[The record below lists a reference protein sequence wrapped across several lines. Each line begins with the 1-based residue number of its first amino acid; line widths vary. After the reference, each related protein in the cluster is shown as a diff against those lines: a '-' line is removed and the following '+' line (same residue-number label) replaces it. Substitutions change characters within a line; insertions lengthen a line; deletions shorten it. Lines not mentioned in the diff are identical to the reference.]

1 MKPALRVL
9 TLGSLAVALLL
20 VTTIAQADVIPYP
33 FHESAGQEE
42 ALSNYPM
49 RANFIG
55 LSLSEDDLNHSY
67 VANHSGGGDPNGFTA
82 GVTSATKVLRL
93 PSVEGYAFDIFTD
106 AVAYAPE
113 PSSIVLLG
121 SGLLV
126 VAALVHR
133 RMS

>member
-20 VTTIAQADVIPYP
+20 VTTIAQADIISYP

-42 ALSNYPM
+42 ALSNYPTG
-49 RANFIG
+49 ANFIG
-55 LSLSEDDLNHSY
+55 LSLSGDDLNHSY
-67 VANHSGGGDPNGFTA
+67 VTNRSSVGDPSSFTA

-93 PSVEGYAFDIFTD
+93 PSVEGYDFDIFTD